1 MQSPHMA
8 IDIATLESWAKYDS
22 GPIESAKQTQNIIQ
36 DELQSNSTLAYA
48 DFDTYLQGSY
58 ANYTIVR
65 ASSDVDVV
73 VQLTDI
79 YYVDLSDLSPDER
92 DRWRRNSGDLDHSWH
107 EFRSDIVNVLET
119 RFGSAA
125 VDPVGKA
132 IEVDTTKLP
141 LNADVLVC
149 ANHRDY
155 YHYSNG
161 YHSGIAFF
169 DLNNN
174 KIVNYPKQHISKGSS
189 KQSSTSNRFKETVRI
204 FKRARNYLIENNALI
219 KENVPSYF
227 IENLLYNVPD
237 GRYTH
242 NKQDRVAKIL
252 RYLNSTDYS
261 DWSCQNGITAMF
273 GSGPAEWNTRYADQ
287 YVDAMTTLWEN
298 W

>member
-1 MQSPHMA
+1 MP
-8 IDIATLESWAKYDS
+8 IDTGTLESWARYDS
-22 GPIESAKQTQNIIQ
+22 GPIDSAKRTHNRIQT
-36 DELQSNSTLAYA
+36 ELQSNDTLAHA

-65 ASSDVDVV
+65 ASSDVDIV
-73 VQLTDI
+73 VQLTDM
-79 YYVDLSDLSPDER
+79 YYVDLSGLSPAER
-92 DRWRRNSGDLDHSWH
+92 DQWRRTSGDPNYSWH
-107 EFRSDIVNVLET
+107 EFRSDVVDVLES
-119 RFGSAA
+119 RFGSSAI
-125 VDPVGKA
+125 DPVGKA
-132 IEVDTTKLP
+132 IEVETSKLP

-149 ANHRDY
+149 ADHRDY
-155 YHYSNG
+155 YHYPNA

-169 DLNNN
+169 NLNNT
-174 KIVNYPKQHISKGSS
+174 KIVNYPKQHISNGST

-204 FKRARNYLIENNALI
+204 FKRARNYLVDNNELT
-219 KENVPSYF
+219 KENIPSYF

-252 RYLNSTDYS
+252 RYLNTTDYR
-261 DWSCQNGITAMF
+261 DWTCQNGITSMF

-287 YVDAMTTLWEN
+287 YVDAMVTLWEN